1 MSKQYR
7 YITCGLVSPDDP
19 IGNFRLIGPSNLPPG
34 DDGIRIELPD
44 DIKLEKESCD
54 SYSTTDDKRL
64 IRELNP
70 AVMVRINNKLVRHK
84 ELEKEWL
91 DGKVQPHEF
100 TQWVKKRDNLTIT
113 GCRKFGLV
121 TRKQYKF
128 YQEHH
133 RDCIVLDH
141 LPNDDEID
149 DFKIEI
155 PVKKYE
161 NLIKKM
167 REFIRTYHGFSDIHR
182 RELDKYSDEKL
193 LVEMFW
199 DANSYCENT
208 LDCIEKGIDGSDW
221 EKDNVAMHF
230 TNQIDEYLRWEEKL
244 EESSLEKTDEEDI
257 ER

>member
-1 MSKQYR
+1 MSKRYR
-7 YITCGLVSPDDP
+7 YITCGLVSPDEP
-19 IGNFRLIGPSNLPPG
+19 VNNFRLIGPSHLTPG
-34 DDGIRIELPD
+34 NDGIRIELPD
-44 DIKLEKESCD
+44 DIELEKYSCD
-54 SYSTTDDKRL
+54 TYSTTQDERT

-70 AVMVRINNKLVRHK
+70 VVMIRINNKLVRHK

-100 TQWVKKRDNLTIT
+100 TRWVEKHDNLTIS
-113 GCRKFGLV
+113 GCRKFGLI
-121 TRKQYKF
+121 THKQYKF
-128 YQEHH
+128 YSEHY

-141 LPNDDEID
+141 LPKDDEID

-167 REFIRTYHGFSDIHR
+167 REFIKDYHEFSDIHR

-199 DANSYCENT
+199 DASFHCENT
-208 LDCIEKGIDGSDW
+208 LACIEKGIDGSDY
-221 EKDNVAMHF
+221 EKGCVAMHF
-230 TNQIDEYLRWEEKL
+230 TNQIDENLRWEESTKRI
-244 EESSLEKTDEEDI
+244 LEKYGKSASKEA
-257 ER
+257 